1 MNPASAVVGAVALL
15 AVYGLTASR
24 PAAQESTGAQAPT
37 PVAKLIPTAHPPVPS
52 EPSAFWFAPPR
63 NATLTP
69 ALANFVKGVR
79 LLEEENRADAAL
91 PLFTE
96 RALAKTPVSDYA
108 RFYTGRAL
116 LALGRY
122 QEAATALA
130 ALAASGIEGHL
141 PEDAAFGQAAALEAQ
156 LDFAGAVSVYERL
169 TQRKLALPHVA
180 LWRLGAAAQRNEDLD
195 RAIAAYRRVYF
206 EFPLAPESE
215 QAEEALTKL
224 NAWSEDEPQSIAELT
239 RADTLFQARR
249 WASAQKSYERA
260 REGAKGAVK
269 DRVVL
274 RLAAC
279 DVHLKRYRQAVEPL
293 KGQMAGPYP
302 DEAAFFYVTALRG
315 LGQRAEYEREARI
328 FADRR
333 RESPFAEETLN
344 NLASYF
350 IIADEDSSAEDV
362 FRLMVERYPAGRFA
376 ERAYWR
382 VGWWAYREGRFQEAS
397 ALFDRGAAQFPRSD
411 YRPSWLYW
419 SGRAWE
425 QAGQRGPG
433 EERLVLTATD
443 YFNSYYGRL
452 ALRHLSSRAAA
463 ISAQFGQ
470 AAGAPAP
477 SFPTVDRVAQL
488 IAVGLNREALNELQ
502 YAQRLWGDSPQLT
515 ATIALVQN
523 RLGNLRLGIN
533 AMKRAYPQWMAAG
546 GESLPLEVQKVVF
559 PLDYWPLLQK
569 HAAARGLDPFLVAA
583 LVAQES
589 TFDPIIRSSANAV
602 GLMQVLPSTG
612 RQFARRLKLAGYSAA
627 RLTDPETNVR
637 LGTAIFADGVKKF
650 GGVHFAL
657 AAYNAG
663 DHRVTSWQRE
673 RPGMPQDVFIDDI
686 PFPETQNYVKR
697 ILGTAED
704 YRRLYGRKPAAAADK
719 PQIAQMRR

>member
-1 MNPASAVVGAVALL
+1 MNQSSVVVGAVTLL
-15 AVYGLTASR
+15 AVYGLTAPR
-24 PAAQESTGAQAPT
+24 PAAQEATGAQVPA
-37 PVAKLIPTAHPPVPS
+37 PVAKLVPTAHPPVPA
-52 EPSAFWFAPPR
+52 EPGAFWFAPPR
-63 NATLTP
+63 SAALTP

-79 LLEEENRADAAL
+79 LLEEENKADAAL

-96 RALAKTPVSDYA
+96 RALAKTQVSEYA
-108 RFYTGRAL
+108 RFYAGRAL
-116 LALGRY
+116 LTLGRY
-122 QEAATALA
+122 QEAATAFSS
-130 ALAASGIEGHL
+130 LAASGIEGHL
-141 PEDAAFGQAAALEAQ
+141 PEDAALGQAEALEAQ
-156 LDFAGAVSVYERL
+156 LDFAGAVAVYERMI
-169 TQRKLALPHVA
+169 QRRLALPHIA
-180 LWRLGAAAQRNEDLD
+180 LWRLGAAAQRIEDLD
-195 RAIAAYRRVYF
+195 RAISAYRRVYF

-215 QAEEALTKL
+215 QAEAALTEL
-224 NAWSEDEPQSIAELT
+224 NAWSEDEPLSAAELK

-249 WASAQKSYERA
+249 WAAAQKSYERA
-260 REGAKGAVK
+260 REGAKGSDK
-269 DRVVL
+269 DRVAL
-274 RLAAC
+274 RIAAC
-279 DVHLKRYRQAVEPL
+279 DVHLKRFRQAVEPL
-293 KGQMAGPYP
+293 KGQMSGPYP
-302 DEAAFFYVTALRG
+302 DEAVFFYVTALRG
-315 LGQRAEYEREARI
+315 FGQRAEYERQAEI

-333 RESPFAEETLN
+333 RESPFAEEILN
-344 NLASYF
+344 NLASHF
-350 IIADEDSSAEDV
+350 IIADEDSRAEDV

-382 VGWWAYREGRFQEAS
+382 VGWWAYRGGRLREAA
-397 ALFDRGAAQFPRSD
+397 ALFDRGATQFPRSD

-425 QAGQRGPG
+425 AAGQRALG
-433 EERLVLTATD
+433 EERFVLAATD

-452 ALRHLSSRAAA
+452 ALRHLSTGRVSAVNTQFGRAAA
-463 ISAQFGQ
+463 
-470 AAGAPAP
+470 APAS

-488 IAVGLNREALNELQ
+488 VAVGLNREALNELQ

-533 AMKRAYPQWMAAG
+533 TMKRAYPQWMAAG
-546 GESLPLEVQKVVF
+546 GESLPIEIQKVVF

-650 GGVHFAL
+650 GGVHLAL

-663 DHRVTSWQRE
+663 DHRVTAWQRE
-673 RPGMPQDVFIDDI
+673 RPGLPQDVFIDDI

-704 YRRLYGRKPAAAADK
+704 YRRLYGRKPATNAAE
-719 PQIAQMRR
+719 R